1 MFFWNCLA
9 FLMIQWML
17 IYNIYFSL
25 SNFTLYDR
33 DSRFIH
39 INTNDPILFFFMSEW
54 YSIVYMYHS
63 FFIHSPVD
71 GHLGCFHV
79 PAIVNSA
86 AVNIG
91 VHVSFWILVS
101 NLKWYWSAIA
111 GSFGSFIPSLLRNLH
126 SIFHSGYIGLHP
138 HHLCKRVSFSPCPF
152 QHLLFVDFFWW
163 WPFWLVW
170 GDTAC

>member
-1 MFFWNCLA
+1 
-9 FLMIQWML
+9 
-17 IYNIYFSL
+17 
-25 SNFTLYDR
+25 
-33 DSRFIH
+33 
-39 INTNDPILFFFMSEW
+39 
-54 YSIVYMYHS
+54 MYHS
-63 FFIHSPVD
+63 FFIHSSHD

-152 QHLLFVDFFWW
+152 QHLLFVDFSTMTILTGVRWYLIVLLIGVSLILSDVEHLFMCLLAICMSSLEK
-163 WPFWLVW
+163 FLLRSFSHSLIGLLVFL
-170 GDTAC
+170 ALSCMS

>member
-1 MFFWNCLA
+1 
-9 FLMIQWML
+9 
-17 IYNIYFSL
+17 
-25 SNFTLYDR
+25 
-33 DSRFIH
+33 
-39 INTNDPILFFFMSEW
+39 
-54 YSIVYMYHS
+54 MYHS
-63 FFIHSPVD
+63 FFIHSSHD

-152 QHLLFVDFFWW
+152 QHLLLYGVLQSTGLQRVGHNWATEQQQAKTKSQRSLYMHTL
-163 WPFWLVW
+163 PSLMVSNIIKQKLQE
-170 GDTAC
+170 GEYSI